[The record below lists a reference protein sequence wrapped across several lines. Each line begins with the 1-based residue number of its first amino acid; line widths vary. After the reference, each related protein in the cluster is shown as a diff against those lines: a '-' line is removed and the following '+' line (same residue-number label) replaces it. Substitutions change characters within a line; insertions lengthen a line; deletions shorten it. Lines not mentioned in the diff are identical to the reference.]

1 MKTYIFVIRRITYI
15 SGAIQY
21 VFNKAKYLE
30 SRGWR
35 VLIFSALHGPLYV
48 EQLRKY
54 KDSIYPQLYLT
65 PNCFSKKEIN
75 KVLNKILLEVG
86 DCKGGQC
93 IVESD
98 AVQRAVWGELIASR
112 LNCRHLCL
120 FVRERHIYYN
130 HGIRKYLK
138 FKYDRHELAGI
149 TNDSICQMFDDK
161 SIVKRDDTRFSAY
174 CNNVIEP
181 CEDSYSSQLR
191 EDADYTLGSLGRL
204 EKPCVPKIVTGIK
217 AFISKNPNKF
227 FNVVFIGGSILKE
240 RVEYIK
246 GIFGNCSNV
255 KLLMT
260 GNMYPIPTSFAKKI
274 DVFVST
280 AGSASATYNLGIPT
294 VRVNPATGSPLGV
307 VGLDFMPGEKS
318 MFDTSQMTIEECIE
332 NALLHKDEIV
342 FSTNNTDFYK
352 RMNAEF
358 DRQLSF
364 ISKADETIFYEEEKL
379 MKIKTPNNHKKI
391 AWVIG
396 HLLGATGVQY
406 YWNISRNKESQC
418 QIDSHVDYI

>member
-21 VFNKAKYLE
+21 VYNKTNYLE
-30 SRGWR
+30 SKGWR

-48 EQLRKY
+48 EQFRKY

-65 PNCFSKKEIN
+65 PNCFSKKEVN

-86 DCKGGQC
+86 DSKDGRY

-98 AVQRAVWGELIASR
+98 AVQRAVWAELIASR

-120 FVRERHIYYN
+120 FVRERHLLYN

-149 TNDSICQMFDDK
+149 SDDSICQMFDDEN
-161 SIVKRDDTRFSAY
+161 IVKRDDTRFSAV

-181 CEDSYSSQLR
+181 CEDRYTGQLR

-217 AFISKNPNKF
+217 AFISKNPNKI
-227 FNVVFIGGSILKE
+227 FNVVFIGGSTVKE

-246 GIFGNCSNV
+246 DVLGNCSNI

-260 GNMYPIPTSFAKKI
+260 GNMYPIPASFAKKM

-280 AGSASATYNLGIPT
+280 AGSASATYNFGIPT
-294 VRVNPATGSPLGV
+294 VRVNPVTGSPLGV
-307 VGLDFMPGEKS
+307 VGLDFMPGGKS
-318 MFDTSQMTIEECIE
+318 MFDTSEMAIEECIE

-342 FSTNNTDFYK
+342 FPTSKTDYYK
-352 RMNAEF
+352 KMYAEF

-364 ISKADETIFYEEEKL
+364 VCKADKTTFYEEEKL
-379 MKIKTPNNHKKI
+379 MRIKTPNNYKTI
-391 AWVIG
+391 AWMIG
-396 HLLGATGVQY
+396 HIFGARGIQY
-406 YWNISRNKESQC
+406 YWNITRNKGSQS
-418 QIDSHVDYI
+418 QIDSYVSYI